1 MVSYALSQII
11 GVCNSLATFITG
23 TVHELCMTAMHTM
36 FIVYLVKS
44 KGNPGV
50 QAESA
55 CRRRRLQSG
64 KLAKIKDLILQS
76 NLGVVLVRT
85 GCGVGAV

>member
-1 MVSYALSQII
+1 
-11 GVCNSLATFITG
+11 
-23 TVHELCMTAMHTM
+23 MTAMHTM
-36 FIVYLVKS
+36 FMVYLVKS

-50 QAESA
+50 WAESA
-55 CRRRRLQSG
+55 RRRRCRRLQSG

>member
-1 MVSYALSQII
+1 
-11 GVCNSLATFITG
+11 
-23 TVHELCMTAMHTM
+23 MTAMHIM

-50 QAESA
+50 RAESA
-55 CRRRRLQSG
+55 CRRRRRRRQLQSG

-76 NLGVVLVRT
+76 NLGDVLVRT